1 MELLQP
7 SFGLIFWM
15 CLTFGILIFI
25 LTRFAWKPIMKMLSE
40 REQSIEDALNKAEEA
55 KKQMENLKADN
66 EKLLAQARAER
77 ESILREAKEMK
88 DGIIAQAKATADSEA
103 KRMIATAKESIDRE
117 KQAAVADLKNQV
129 ASYSIE
135 IAEKLVRKKM
145 ESNKEQ
151 EELVNK
157 AISKFQL
164 N

>member
-77 ESILREAKEMK
+77 ETILREAKEMK
-88 DGIIAQAKATADSEA
+88 DGIIAQAKATADTEA

-129 ASYSIE
+129 AAYSIE

-157 AISKFQL
+157 AISSFQL